1 MFLDESRITAN
12 AEDNYGGRVFIQA
25 NAFLPSND
33 AIISATSALG
43 PEFEGE
49 VILEVPRDNP
59 VWAAMVPPPEVI
71 ALEIRALCDEFSRGR
86 FVVIGSGGPP
96 LSPASAFT
104 LHRGWNPPAD
114 IAYDEAMA
122 TVEEPRDFTPAQGM
136 VMRPDDRID
145 FVSYSDAPPALPQ
158 AHCDQISLP
167 ESNERVNR

>member
-1 MFLDESRITAN
+1 M
-12 AEDNYGGRVFIQA
+12 FIQA

-71 ALEIRALCDEFSRGR
+71 ALEVRSLCDEFSRGR

-122 TVEEPRDFTPAQGM
+122 TVEEPHDFTPAQGM
-136 VMRPDDRID
+136 VMRPDGLID
-145 FVSYSDAPPALPQ
+145 FVSYSTAPPALPQ
-158 AHCDQISLP
+158 APCDPISLP
-167 ESNERVNR
+167 GSTTDQTALDTE